1 MPTTEQELKEIW
13 KIALAQIEIK
23 IDSPAHFKTWF
34 SATELVGI
42 DGKKAIIGVRNS
54 YTSDWLKRKHHDTIK
69 KTLEHITKTELAIDF
84 EISKSLANKEPE
96 PVTRKDI
103 EYQTPI
109 LNVHAGES
117 MDFQSLLVQANL
129 NPLYNFANFVVGP
142 SNRLAHA
149 ASVAVSENPGKTYN
163 PLFIYGQTG
172 LGKTHLAQA
181 VAYKIMEK
189 SQGKKVLYIASETF
203 LNEMV
208 NAIKTGKTKEFR
220 NKYRFLDLIIIDDIQ
235 MISKWEQ
242 TQDELFNTFNALY
255 NKDKQ
260 IILISDRPPQ
270 KIHNLEARLK
280 SRFQGGMVVMVENP
294 DYETKL
300 AILEQ
305 KAKQNNIHL
314 PTFMLEYIAK
324 NVNQSIRELEG
335 SLKQVALYNDV
346 KQADLTIPE
355 IANILGTDENSK
367 RDKTKP
373 RDLVKLV
380 CKEFRV
386 TSKDVFGRSRKSD
399 IAFARQVAMYLLRE
413 DFGFKLEEVA
423 DILER
428 KDHTTVMH
436 GVDKIKSKMA
446 IDRGFEEQIQAI
458 RAQY

>member
-1 MPTTEQELKEIW
+1 
-13 KIALAQIEIK
+13 
-23 IDSPAHFKTWF
+23 
-34 SATELVGI
+34 
-42 DGKKAIIGVRNS
+42 
-54 YTSDWLKRKHHDTIK
+54 
-69 KTLEHITKTELAIDF
+69 
-84 EISKSLANKEPE
+84 
-96 PVTRKDI
+96 
-103 EYQTPI
+103 
-109 LNVHAGES
+109 
-117 MDFQSLLVQANL
+117 
-129 NPLYNFANFVVGP
+129 
-142 SNRLAHA
+142 
-149 ASVAVSENPGKTYN
+149 
-163 PLFIYGQTG
+163 
-172 LGKTHLAQA
+172 
-181 VAYKIMEK
+181 
-189 SQGKKVLYIASETF
+189 
-203 LNEMV
+203 MV

-373 RDLVKLV
+373 RELVKLV

-436 GVDKIKSKMA
+436 GVDKIKSKIA

>member
-1 MPTTEQELKEIW
+1 METTDLKEIW
-13 KIALAQIEIK
+13 KIALAQIEVK

-34 SATELVGI
+34 GSTELVTVE
-42 DGKKAIIGVRNS
+42 GKKAIIGVKNS
-54 YTSDWLKRKHHDTIK
+54 YTSDWLRRKHLETIK
-69 KTLEHITKTELAIDF
+69 KTLDHITKDDLSIEF
-84 EISKSLANKEPE
+84 EILKGLANKEAPK
-96 PVTRKDI
+96 VTKTDLQ
-103 EYQTPI
+103 YNPAPI
-109 LNVHAGES
+109 LNMKDGIS
-117 MDFQSLLVQANL
+117 PDFSTIVSQANL
-129 NPLYNFANFVVGP
+129 NPLYNFPNFVVGP

-149 ASVAVSENPGKTYN
+149 ASVAVAENPGKTYN

-172 LGKTHLAQA
+172 LGKTHLAEAIGQ
-181 VAYKIMEK
+181 KILEK
-189 SQGKKVLYIASETF
+189 SQSKKVLYIASETF

-208 NAIKTGKTKEFR
+208 NAIKTGKTRDFR

-255 NKDKQ
+255 NKNKQ

-305 KAKQNNIHL
+305 KAKQSNIHL
-314 PTFMLEYIAK
+314 PTFMIEYIAK
-324 NVNQSIRELEG
+324 NVSQSIRELEG
-335 SLKQVALYNDV
+335 SLKQVALYNEV
-346 KQADLTIPE
+346 KQADLTIAE
-355 IANILGTDENSK
+355 IANILGTDEVSK

-373 RDLVKLV
+373 KDLIKLV
-380 CKEFRV
+380 SREFRV
-386 TSKDVFGRSRKSD
+386 TSKDVLGRSRKSD
-399 IAFARQVAMYLLRE
+399 IAFARQVIMYLLRE
-413 DFGFKLEEVA
+413 DFGYKLEDVA
-423 DILER
+423 ELLNR

-436 GVDKIKSKMA
+436 GVDKIKSKVQL
-446 IDRGFEEQIQAI
+446 DKGFEEQIQAI

>member
-1 MPTTEQELKEIW
+1 MEQLDLKEVW
-13 KIALAQIEIK
+13 KIALAQIEVK
-23 IDSPAHFKTWF
+23 VDSPAHFKTWF
-34 SATELVGI
+34 SSTELLTI
-42 DGKKAIIGVRNS
+42 EGKRAKIGVKNS
-54 YTSDWLKRKHHDTIK
+54 YTSDWLRRKHLDTIK
-69 KTLEHITKTELAIDF
+69 KTLDHITKNDLLIEF
-84 EISKSLANKEPE
+84 EISKELSNQETPKVTKEE
-96 PVTRKDI
+96 FKYTA
-103 EYQTPI
+103 PI
-109 LNVHAGES
+109 LNMQDGLS
-117 MDFQSLLVQANL
+117 PDFNTLISQANL
-129 NPLYNFANFVVGP
+129 NPMYNFPNFVVGP

-149 ASVAVSENPGKTYN
+149 ASIAVAENPGKTYN

-172 LGKTHLAQA
+172 LGKTHLAQS
-181 VAYKIMEK
+181 VGQKILEK
-189 SQGKKVLYIASETF
+189 SQSKKILYIASETF

-220 NKYRFLDLIIIDDIQ
+220 NKHRFLDLIIIDDIQ

-255 NKDKQ
+255 NKNKQ

-280 SRFQGGMVVMVENP
+280 SRFQGGMVVMIENP

-314 PTFMLEYIAK
+314 PTYMLEYIAK
-324 NVNQSIRELEG
+324 NVSQSIRELEG

-346 KQADLTIPE
+346 KQSDLTIPE
-355 IANILGTDENSK
+355 IANILGTDELSK

-380 CKEFRV
+380 CKELRV
-386 TSKDVFGRSRKSD
+386 TSKDLLGRSRKSD
-399 IAFARQVAMYLLRE
+399 IAFARQIAMFLLRE
-413 DFGFKLEEVA
+413 DFGFKLEEIA
-423 DILER
+423 EILNR

-436 GVDKIKSKMA
+436 GVDKIKSKVA
-446 IDRGFEEQIQAI
+446 LDKGFEEQIQGI
-458 RAQY
+458 RSQY

>member
-1 MPTTEQELKEIW
+1 MEQIDLKEVW
-13 KIALAQIEIK
+13 KIALAQIEVK
-23 IDSPAHFKTWF
+23 VDSPAHFKTWF
-34 SATELVGI
+34 SSTELLNI
-42 DGKKAIIGVRNS
+42 EGKRAKIGVKNS
-54 YTSDWLKRKHHDTIK
+54 YTSDWLRRKHIDTIK
-69 KTLEHITKTELAIDF
+69 KTLDHITKNDLVIEF
-84 EISKSLANKEPE
+84 EISKELANQETPKVTKKES
-96 PVTRKDI
+96 
-103 EYQTPI
+103 EYSAPI
-109 LNVHAGES
+109 LNMQDGLS
-117 MDFQSLLVQANL
+117 PDFNTLISQANL
-129 NPLYNFANFVVGP
+129 NPSYNFSNFVVGP

-149 ASVAVSENPGKTYN
+149 ASIAVAENPGKTYN

-172 LGKTHLAQA
+172 LGKTHLAQS
-181 VAYKIMEK
+181 VGQKILEK
-189 SQGKKVLYIASETF
+189 SQSKRILYIASETF

-220 NKYRFLDLIIIDDIQ
+220 NKHRFLDLIIIDDIQ

-255 NKDKQ
+255 NKNKQ

-314 PTFMLEYIAK
+314 PTYMLEYIAK
-324 NVNQSIRELEG
+324 NVSQSIRELEG

-346 KQADLTIPE
+346 KQSDLTIPE
-355 IANILGTDENSK
+355 IANILGTDELSK

-380 CKEFRV
+380 CKELRV
-386 TSKDVFGRSRKSD
+386 TSKDLLGRSRKSD
-399 IAFARQVAMYLLRE
+399 IAFARQVAMFLLRE
-413 DFGFKLEEVA
+413 DFGFKLEEIA
-423 DILER
+423 DLLNR

-446 IDRGFEEQIQAI
+446 LDKGFEEQIQGI
-458 RAQY
+458 RSQY